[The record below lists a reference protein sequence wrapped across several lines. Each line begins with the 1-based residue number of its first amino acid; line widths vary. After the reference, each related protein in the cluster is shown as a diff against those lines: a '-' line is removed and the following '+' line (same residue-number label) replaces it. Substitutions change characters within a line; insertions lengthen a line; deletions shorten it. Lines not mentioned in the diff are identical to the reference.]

1 MILIRLFETAVY
13 FNHSI
18 LDLVYIKEPLPPA
31 FKIRYQGAKYN
42 SFCIETNIGF
52 VICHPESKTNISHE
66 YQYLLVMKD
75 GTEETRYIKEKEKEK
90 KIAAVYR
97 AFRITHK
104 VPEAELIDCII

>member
-1 MILIRLFETAVY
+1 MILIRFFETAVY

-31 FKIRYQGAKYN
+31 FKIRYQGAKFN
-42 SFCIETNIGF
+42 SFCIKTKIGF
-52 VICHPESKTNISHE
+52 VICHPELKTAISFQ

-75 GTEETRYIKEKEKEK
+75 GK
-90 KIAAVYR
+90 KITGYLSKKKIDLKTIYK

-104 VPEAELIDCII
+104 LSEDELIDYII